1 MFIMVERSVV
11 LVTSDNLA
19 DEGKAKTIWT
29 YDREIPAQAVE
40 ASPFREK
47 TRDTRPVA
55 RKEQGRSGSG
65 EGLQRIVGEWK
76 KQFEDIYA
84 ADLTHEL

>member
-11 LVTSDNLA
+11 LVTSDNPA

-29 YDREIPAQAVE
+29 YDRETPAQAVE
-40 ASPFREK
+40 ARPFPEE
-47 TRDTRPVA
+47 TRDTCPVA
-55 RKEQGRSGSG
+55 RKEQGRSD